1 MSDASRS
8 KEVLDLCDRAL
19 LVESEKREAFLK
31 DWCSEDHEL
40 KTSVELLLQ
49 AIEDSGSF
57 LIVDEPD
64 GEDI

>member
-8 KEVLDLCDRAL
+8 KEVLDLCDQVLLIEPEKRAAF
-19 LVESEKREAFLK
+19 LVEL
-31 DWCSEDHEL
+31 CGEDHEL

-57 LIVDEPD
+57 LIVDEPAQN
-64 GEDI
+64 G

>member
-8 KEVLDLCDRAL
+8 KEVLDLCDKVLLIEPGKRA
-19 LVESEKREAFLK
+19 AFLK
-31 DWCSEDHEL
+31 DWCSEDQEL

-57 LIVDEPD
+57 LIVDEPAQN
-64 GEDI
+64 G